1 MMFLYIKTVAY
12 SALLSLSFAGAALAQ
27 DFTALARIDADQSVV
42 RDLHRGIEVDLYL
55 SQVVPYRVFTL
66 DDPRRLVLDFR
77 EVDWRGASRD
87 GMLKA
92 SGVSDLRF
100 GVLRPGWSRM
110 VVDLNDALRVDSA
123 GMEVSDI
130 DGTAR
135 LRVVMQSTD
144 PVDFA
149 ERSGAPNDP
158 EWAFLMADSTQ
169 SAPAKDPNGPLVVVI
184 DPGHGG
190 IDPGAQRAGINEADV
205 MLQLAFELA
214 EAVARAGMIPVLTR
228 NDDSFVSL
236 EERMTLARA
245 AGADVLLSLHADALE
260 GEQTSGASFYTLS
273 EAGADRASQRMAERH
288 DRADLIAGL
297 DLSEQDDTIAT
308 VLMDLA
314 RLETRPQTA
323 RLASALV
330 SGFENNQSPLH
341 SRPRREA
348 VLAVLNAADFPSV
361 LIEVGFLSSDED
373 RARLLSPQGREKI
386 VNGIVAGLF
395 TWAAQEDSL
404 APLVRQ

>member
-1 MMFLYIKTVAY
+1 MMFLYIKTVVY
-12 SALLSLSFAGAALAQ
+12 SALLSLSVAGAALAQ
-27 DFTALARIDADQSVV
+27 DFTALARIDAGQSVV

-158 EWAFLMADSTQ
+158 EWAFLMADATQ